1 MKAEAHLQDYR
12 FRDPLEMCSLPTMA
26 VKLLSDGAG
35 LERRIN
41 LYALVGTAM
50 QDMGF
55 FVDMNIE
62 TERVYFDVQ

>member
-1 MKAEAHLQDYR
+1 
-12 FRDPLEMCSLPTMA
+12 MCSLPTMA
-26 VKLLSDGAG
+26 VKLLSDGAD
-35 LERRIN
+35 LEWRIN